1 MQKASTKA
9 DGQGQAGLIRLGG
22 LAIIVGLAIHVV
34 LNSVL
39 KEFPPENP
47 TVTELQAYL
56 SNEAG
61 TWAIVHGFRYVAFAC
76 IVLFAAGLFS
86 RTCCTRTA
94 QTTGWGV
101 VGLLGTSIFVT
112 NGVITNG
119 IETLAFL
126 NINLLSQQQELF
138 WLLFR
143 LTRVLFTAE
152 IVTWSIVILGFSI
165 AGWRST
171 TLPKWLAALGLLNV
185 AAGMLSGG
193 FIVSV
198 LTDGWAT
205 ILMDVAALTGLAW
218 FACVGVYML
227 MRGES

>member
-1 MQKASTKA
+1 MQKASTKT

-22 LAIIVGLAIHVV
+22 LAIILGLTIHVI
-34 LNSVL
+34 LNMVL
-39 KEFPPENP
+39 KEFPPEDP
-47 TVTELQAYL
+47 TVTELQGYL

-101 VGLLGTSIFVT
+101 VGLLGTAIFVT
-112 NGVITNG
+112 NGIITNG

-126 NINLLSQQQELF
+126 NIDFLSQQQELF

-152 IVTWSIVILGFSI
+152 VVTWSFVILGFSI

-171 TLPKWLAALGLLNV
+171 TIPRWLAALGLLNV
-185 AAGMLSGG
+185 VAGMLSGC
-193 FIVSV
+193 FIVSI
-198 LTDGWAT
+198 LTEGWAT
-205 ILMDVAALTGLAW
+205 ILIDVATLTGLAW
-218 FACVGVYML
+218 FAFVGVYML